1 LCDEAGWNI
10 SDDEGETMTART
22 DDEGGS
28 GGQGWRIAL
37 WGGAAALMLTPAVA
51 ARLSDQ
57 MAWDSGD
64 FILVGA
70 ILLAGCGLGELVM
83 RKTSSWAYRG
93 GAAIAVAA
101 AFLLFLAAGAVG
113 IIGSEDE
120 PANLLYLGVIALGLA
135 GAVLARFR
143 PRGMARALAVT
154 AGAHVLAGVIAIV
167 LVPDV
172 RGFLFATGLFTP
184 LWLLSAWLFAKADRD
199 EAA

>member
-1 LCDEAGWNI
+1 
-10 SDDEGETMTART
+10 MTARA
-22 DDEGGS
+22 EGRQS
-28 GGQGWRIAL
+28 GKGWRLAL
-37 WGGAAALMLTPAVA
+37 WGGAAALMLAPAIA
-51 ARLSDQ
+51 TQLSDE
-57 MAWDSGD
+57 MAWDAGD
-64 FILVGA
+64 LILVGA

-83 RKTSSWAYRG
+83 RKTSSWAYRA
-93 GAAIAVAA
+93 GAGVAVAA

-154 AGAHVLAGVIAIV
+154 AAAHLLAGAIGIV
-167 LVPDV
+167 LVPDL
-172 RGFLFATGLFTP
+172 RGFLVGTGLFTP
-184 LWLLSAWLFAKADRD
+184 LWLLSAWLFARAARE

>member
-1 LCDEAGWNI
+1 
-10 SDDEGETMTART
+10 MTART